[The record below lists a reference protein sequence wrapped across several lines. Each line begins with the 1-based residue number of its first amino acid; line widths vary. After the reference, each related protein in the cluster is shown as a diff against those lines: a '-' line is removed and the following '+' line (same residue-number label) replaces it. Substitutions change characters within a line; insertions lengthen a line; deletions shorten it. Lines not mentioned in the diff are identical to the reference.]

1 MLSETFSSVG
11 HVLPEKTTQ
20 NMERQQVTDNVVSAL
35 CKSCSEVEIIYI
47 LPHIAMLISTVYRS
61 LYSCMPSVIQC
72 STECGECDF
81 R

>member
-20 NMERQQVTDNVVSAL
+20 NMERQQVTDNVLSAL

-47 LPHIAMLISTVYRS
+47 GLPTVVHTKTNNHNVMWSRG
-61 LYSCMPSVIQC
+61 P
-72 STECGECDF
+72 
-81 R
+81 